1 MLDLTNAKRIGIIGG
16 GIVGWLA
23 AIALRRV
30 FDVDVDVTVIEAPT
44 VFPLGPG
51 EGGLAQPD

>member
-51 EGGLAQPD
+51 EGARST